1 MTKVVL
7 LYRTDL
13 PGGVKTRPWHV
24 RPNRLPKP
32 LENLQLL
39 LLTEQKFA
47 SGQTL
52 KLKDEFGFVIPKLL
66 RDLPSHPIEPR
77 DDLLLIST
85 REPDARAL
93 LDLCLYDN
101 GAVGHPH
108 RGHASN
114 NVLLIFHV
122 VRGFGSECKRYGVTH
137 PVTIFSEGTLW

>member
-13 PGGVKTRPWHV
+13 PGGVKTRPWHL

-32 LENLQLL
+32 LEDLQLL
-39 LLTEQKFA
+39 LLTEEKLA
-47 SGQTL
+47 SGKTL
-52 KLKDEFGFVIPKLL
+52 ELKDEVGSLTPELL
-66 RDLPSHPIEPR
+66 FDLLGHPIEAAG
-77 DDLLLIST
+77 DLLLISA
-85 REPDARAL
+85 REPDTRSFW
-93 LDLCLYDN
+93 DFCLYDN